1 MPIDPT
7 TDHDLAAAESADTET
22 SAEIDATTNAE
33 AAESADTSESSDVSD
48 TGEKPSGETPGK
60 VWVTAVRFRHSK
72 ALWFDP
78 QDCDPQ
84 PGDRV
89 IVTTERGTE
98 IGDCIQARW
107 QIAEKDL
114 PAPLKPVL
122 RIADEEDL
130 HTDKELQDEERE
142 AIPVFR
148 EFIEKNNVDMKPAD
162 VEVIFGREKMI
173 FYFSAEERIDFRQLV
188 RDLAAH
194 FHTRIEM
201 RQVGVRDEARMTGGI
216 GHCGE
221 VLCCA
226 RLGGEFAPV
235 SIKMAKDQGL
245 PLNPSKISGVCGRLM
260 CCLRYEAEAYKDFN
274 KRAPKKGAFIDT
286 PRGSGKVVER
296 DVLRENIKLQF
307 RSDDAGKPGDTMTVP
322 LARMCCKNQPAGKGD
337 SSDDSKG
344 GCGGCPCMITPE
356 VFKQIEEESKQVKAT
371 ALSTDSFEFR
381 DLKSSQDDDSPA
393 VDNGTGAP
401 GRRKRGGRGQDLEK
415 SGSGQKKPRRRRG
428 RKRGKGNQSS
438 GEERRSQQ
446 TENSAQSGED
456 GQKSRRGGRNRSS
469 RSGNRRRSG
478 GGERQQGSNQQRSNS
493 ETSAVETRVPRRRR
507 RSE

>member
-1 MPIDPT
+1 MSID
-7 TDHDLAAAESADTET
+7 
-22 SAEIDATTNAE
+22 TNKDYDIEPAE
-33 AAESADTSESSDVSD
+33 AADDAAPDTEEQA
-48 TGEKPSGETPGK
+48 GQ
-60 VWVTAVRFRHSK
+60 VWVTAIRFRHSK

-78 QDCDPQ
+78 QDHNPK

-98 IGDCIQARW
+98 IGDCVQAPW
-107 QIAEKDL
+107 QIAEEDL

-122 RIADEEDL
+122 RIADDEDL

-148 EFIEKNNVDMKPAD
+148 EFIEKNTVDMKPAD
-162 VEVIFGREKMI
+162 VEILFGREKMI

-194 FHTRIEM
+194 FHCRIEM

-221 VLCCA
+221 ILCCA

-260 CCLRYEAEAYKDFN
+260 CCLRYESEAYKDFN

-286 PRGSGKVVER
+286 PRGSGKVVDR

-307 RSDDAGKPGDTMTVP
+307 RSDEQGKPGDTMSVP
-322 LARMCCKNQPAGKGD
+322 LARMCCKDQKKGNGD
-337 SSDDSKG
+337 AAG
-344 GCGGCPCMITPE
+344 GCGGCPCMIAPD
-356 VFKQIEEESKQVKAT
+356 VFKQLEEESKQVKA
-371 ALSTDSFEFR
+371 AAFSTDGFDFR
-381 DLKSSQDDDSPA
+381 DLKSTQDEDGPSI
-393 VDNGTGAP
+393 DNGVEAP
-401 GRRKRGGRGQDLEK
+401 GRRKRSARGQGQDSEK
-415 SGSGQKKPRRRRG
+415 SGTGQKKSRRRKS
-428 RKRGKGNQSS
+428 RKRGKSNQNGGETRQTQQGDDSS
-438 GEERRSQQ
+438 
-446 TENSAQSGED
+446 QSGGG
-456 GQKSRRGGRNRSS
+456 GQRKNKSRS
-469 RSGNRRRSG
+469 RNRRRSG
-478 GGERQQGSNQQRSNS
+478 GEGQQRGQQRGGSGS
-493 ETSAVETRVPRRRR
+493 SSTTPAVETRVPRRRR
-507 RSE
+507 RGE